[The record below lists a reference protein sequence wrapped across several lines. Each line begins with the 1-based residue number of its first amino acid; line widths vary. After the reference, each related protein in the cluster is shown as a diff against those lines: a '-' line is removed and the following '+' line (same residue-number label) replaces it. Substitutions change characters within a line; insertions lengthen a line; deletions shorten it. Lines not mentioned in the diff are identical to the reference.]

1 MSKLSWKAEVLK
13 LYFYGHVY
21 SLAVCFCICILQFF
35 ATTLIQL
42 VTYSERCVELEF
54 IVLFHP
60 TVLLLQDVQVW
71 LHGTCLVV
79 IVFTFFLSFFF

>member
-13 LYFYGHVY
+13 LPLFYGHIY

-35 ATTLIQL
+35 ATTLQHTAH
-42 VTYSERCVELEF
+42 VTYSERRVELEF
-54 IVLFHP
+54 IVVFHP

-71 LHGTCLVV
+71 LHGT
-79 IVFTFFLSFFF
+79 